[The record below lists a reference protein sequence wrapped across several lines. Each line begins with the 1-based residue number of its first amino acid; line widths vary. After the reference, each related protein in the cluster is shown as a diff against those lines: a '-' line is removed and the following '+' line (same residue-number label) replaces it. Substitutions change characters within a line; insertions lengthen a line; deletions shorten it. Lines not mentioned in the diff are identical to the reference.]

1 MGTAIPQHLA
11 FYLSAYVRTKFLKT
25 QVRDIWALGLT
36 LLANDTCYIRGDGQ
50 LIIRMTDINDSGD
63 EQSIIEGTN
72 IVIKGGT
79 DSFARFAYRGLMNG
93 Q

>member
-1 MGTAIPQHLA
+1 MILVISG
-11 FYLSAYVRTKFLKT
+11 
-25 QVRDIWALGLT
+25 G
-36 LLANDTCYIRGDGQ
+36 
-50 LIIRMTDINDSGD
+50 MDINDSGD